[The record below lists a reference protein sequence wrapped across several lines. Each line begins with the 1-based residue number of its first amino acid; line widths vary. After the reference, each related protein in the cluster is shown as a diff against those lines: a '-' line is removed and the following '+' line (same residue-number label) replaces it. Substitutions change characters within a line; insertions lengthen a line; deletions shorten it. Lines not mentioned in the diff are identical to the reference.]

1 MNAIIGRTY
10 GLSIGEPYSLR
21 CQNVR
26 MPRSTETIWQRIE
39 EALGEAGHPARGAQT
54 AAAKMVG
61 IRQPSVAGWK
71 KGATP
76 ELKHVLILARK
87 LNVCVEW
94 IYTGRGPKRPGSD
107 LPPDLGEIADFWER
121 LPLDVRNEIVGFAKF
136 KRSITFTGDPARLE
150 GFHERITHA
159 KREEDK

>member
-1 MNAIIGRTY
+1 
-10 GLSIGEPYSLR
+10 
-21 CQNVR
+21 

-39 EALGEAGHPARGAQT
+39 EALRDAGYAARGAQT

-121 LPLDVRNEIVGFAKF
+121 LPLDVRSEILSFARF
-136 KRSITFTGDPARLE
+136 KRSVTFTGDPE
-150 GFHERITHA
+150 
-159 KREEDK
+159 KREAFQEQISRAESAPKKAE

>member
-1 MNAIIGRTY
+1 MDEIIGDTY
-10 GLSIGEPYSLR
+10 GKSIGEAYSHR

-39 EALGEAGHPARGAQT
+39 ESLRDAGYTRGFQT

-61 IRQPSVAGWK
+61 IKQPSVAGWK
-71 KGATP
+71 KGGTP
-76 ELKHVLILARK
+76 ELKHVLVLARK

-94 IYTGRGPKRPGSD
+94 IYTGRGPKRPGEG

-121 LPLDVRNEIVGFAKF
+121 LPLEVRSEIVGFAKY
-136 KRSITFTGDPARLE
+136 KRSITFTGDE
-150 GFHERITHA
+150 T
-159 KREEDK
+159 KRESFQQSIARKDVKGEK